1 MRAQYIDVSGPM
13 RLLPCASYRSHSPWS
28 AYTLE
33 QTETKVAKSSSGSGT
48 LGAGV
53 SGVSGGGSDGGGG
66 NLGLLAPCWDSKF
79 NRIGANE

>member
-1 MRAQYIDVSGPM
+1 MPKRHQSAF
-13 RLLPCASYRSHSPWS
+13 CRSHSPWS

-66 NLGLLAPCWDSKF
+66 NLGLPPCWDSKF
-79 NRIGANE
+79 NRIGAKE